1 MPSPPNARAGTI
13 TVRGRSGDLVRLGS
27 VAAGYAVVQLLLAV
41 RGTGLGWDETVY
53 VSQVSPASPAAFFSA
68 PRARGITYL
77 VAPVVAITSSV
88 LALRVYLAVLAAAG
102 LLLSLWVWRRLLPTP
117 VPALAGGLFA
127 GLWTTVFYGPQAMPN
142 LWVAFGALFTVGCF
156 LRAARHPADRL
167 ALAGVASGVAF
178 TALMRPGDAVWLVL
192 PLLCVALAVP
202 PWRRAALAAALVV
215 GLVAGCAEWAVEAH
229 LRYGG
234 VLPRLRRAS
243 EIQGGLGWNPA
254 FADQMRSL
262 DGRTLCRPCD
272 VPWSR
277 PVTALWWFAVPPLTA
292 GGLFVAFRSGRLK
305 QVAVPTAVALFLA
318 VPYLLMIGYAAPR
331 FLLPAYGL
339 LALPVALGLAR
350 LITACRT
357 RPLALGALCAAL
369 VAHLALQFAIAGGA
383 AARSRADRAAFTA
396 VAGELRRLGV
406 RPPCVL
412 SGTEAVR
419 AAFATGCAARQV
431 YGGHDGSIT
440 ARGLISLAR
449 TRPTA
454 VLVSG
459 GLQPPPWAHDWH
471 PHPLPDLP
479 GRPGYRAYLAPWA
492 RQEPMPAPPTGAL
505 HKRDAIG

>member
-1 MPSPPNARAGTI
+1 MPQKAVAVPRPPNARASSI

-27 VAAGYAVVQLLLAV
+27 VAAGYAVVQLLIAV
-41 RGTGLGWDETVY
+41 PGTGLGWDETVY
-53 VSQVSPASPAAFFSA
+53 VSQVSHASPAAFFSA

-77 VAPVVAITSSV
+77 VAPVAAITSSV
-88 LALRVYLAVLAAAG
+88 RVLRVYLAVLAAAG

-127 GLWTTVFYGPQAMPN
+127 GLWMTVFYGPQAMPN

-156 LRAARHPADRL
+156 LRAARYPADRL

-178 TALMRPGDAVWLVL
+178 AALMRPGDAVWLVI
-192 PLLCVALAVP
+192 PLLCAALAVP

-215 GLVAGCAEWAVEAH
+215 GLVAGGAEWAVEAH

-234 VLPRLRRAS
+234 VLPRLRMAS

-262 DGRTLCRPCD
+262 GGRTLCRPCD
-272 VPWSR
+272 VPWPR
-277 PVTALWWFAVPPLTA
+277 PVTALWWFALPPLAA
-292 GGLFVAFRSGRLK
+292 GGLFAAYRSGRVK
-305 QVAVPTAVALFLA
+305 QVAVPTVVALFLA
-318 VPYLLMIGYAAPR
+318 LPYLLMIGYAAPR
-331 FLLPAYGL
+331 FLLPAYAL
-339 LALPVALGLAR
+339 LALPVALCLAR
-350 LITACRT
+350 LIAACRN

-369 VAHLALQFAIAGGA
+369 VAHLALQCTIAGGA

-406 RPPCVL
+406 RPPCIL
-412 SGTEAVR
+412 SGAEAVR

-454 VLVSG
+454 VLVTGS
-459 GLQPPPWAHDWH
+459 LPPPPWAHDWL
-471 PHPLPDLP
+471 PHPLPSLP
-479 GRPGYRAYLAPWA
+479 GQPRYRAYLAPSS
-492 RQEPMPAPPTGAL
+492 RQEPPGGP
-505 HKRDAIG
+505 